1 MKQVYFFFL
10 FILASA
16 FSACSDYQDM
26 TDGDRYDFL
35 QSYIPVYAS
44 SDGFTAIRATPGDAR
59 GIHIVWGGDRED
71 CVKHYLPVDA
81 PHYDY
86 PENDFMKYA
95 TRNNDLQYNEIE
107 LSGSYFHRTACSDNF
122 KSVHVVAAEE
132 WDEKHPAG
140 SLLDELFSL
149 KAVSYAPFI
158 REEYQGTEQTKID
171 KLLSDL
177 TAEDLSMLNVEMEFF
192 AKSLP
197 ADTHKIHELTF
208 TFVTDEGVEKPT
220 TIRYSWADGV
230 IE

>member
-1 MKQVYFFFL
+1 MKQIYFIFSVFAA
-10 FILASA
+10 IA

-26 TDGDRYDFL
+26 KDGDRYDFL

-44 SDGFTAIRATPGDAR
+44 SDGFTAIRATSGNALR
-59 GIHIVWGGDRED
+59 IHIVWGGERED
-71 CVKHYLPVDA
+71 CIKHYLPVDT
-81 PHYDY
+81 PNYDY
-86 PENDFMKYA
+86 PENDYMKYA
-95 TRNNDLQYNEIE
+95 TRNNDLKYNEIE
-107 LSGSYFHRTACSDNF
+107 LYKSYLHRTACSDNF
-122 KSVHVVAAEE
+122 KAIHVIAADD

-140 SLLDELFSL
+140 TLLDELFSL

-158 REEYQGTEQTKID
+158 REEYKGEKQTKID
-171 KLLSDL
+171 KLLPDL

-197 ADTHKIHELTF
+197 ADKQKIHELTF